1 MVACTSNLN
10 YAYSMFEECLYFNV
24 TKFTRTINVL
34 WEESYR
40 PVGLSPSH
48 AYMMLFILENPG
60 ETPNKLAQRMG
71 LKISTVTRFI
81 DSLSAKGLVERK
93 KENTDKREC
102 SVYATKSGENLKIEL
117 KKISKKLHTKIRKIL
132 GETNVA
138 KTIDILKK
146 FNTAMNNEN
155 EGK

>member
-1 MVACTSNLN
+1 
-10 YAYSMFEECLYFNV
+10 MFEECLYFNV

-48 AYMMLFILENPG
+48 AYMLQFILEQPG
-60 ETPNKLAQRMG
+60 ETPKKLAERMN

-81 DSLSAKGLVERK
+81 DSLTAKGLVERR
-93 KENTDKREC
+93 KENRDKREC
-102 SVYATKSGENLKIEL
+102 NVYPTKSGESFKIEL
-117 KKISKKLHTKIRKIL
+117 KKISKKLHKKVRRIL
-132 GETNVA
+132 GDINVSD
-138 KTIDILKK
+138 TIEMLKK
-146 FNTAMNNEN
+146 FNAEINNEN

>member
-1 MVACTSNLN
+1 
-10 YAYSMFEECLYFNV
+10 MFEECLYFNV

-48 AYMMLFILENPG
+48 AYMLQLILEQPG
-60 ETPNKLAQRMG
+60 ETPKKLAERMN

-81 DSLSAKGLVERK
+81 DSLTAKGLVERR
-93 KENTDKREC
+93 KENRDKREC
-102 SVYATKSGENLKIEL
+102 NVYPTKSGESFKIEL
-117 KKISKKLHTKIRKIL
+117 KKISKKLHKKVRRIL
-132 GETNVA
+132 GDINVSD
-138 KTIDILKK
+138 TIEMLKK
-146 FNTAMNNEN
+146 FNAEINNEN